1 VTAPGP
7 AGLRPLPLET
17 IGRLLIGYGVV
28 GVVAATVGAVLL
40 VIGLAR
46 VNGLA
51 DRVGGDFGGV
61 TAVLDRTA
69 TVLDSAAT
77 TAHGF
82 GSTVDSSTS
91 ALSTA
96 ATDLRAIVPR
106 LRDLET
112 QANAVSVLGSQPL
125 APLGGLFGQIAGQLS
140 DLDARLDAVATS
152 LTANRSTLDVNAA
165 SLTELATETRTLST
179 RLGGGAL
186 TAAIDDT
193 RWLIV
198 ALLGVAAIGALVP
211 AVGALAAGLW
221 LRRWLRGEPTSP

>member
-1 VTAPGP
+1 VTTSGS

-28 GVVAATVGAVLL
+28 GVIAAILGAVLL

-69 TVLDSAAT
+69 TVLDSAVT
-77 TAHGF
+77 TTRGF

-91 ALSTA
+91 ALTTA
-96 ATDLRAIVPR
+96 AGDLWAIVPR

-112 QANAVSVLGSQPL
+112 QANEPSASWDRSRSLRSAACSGRSP
-125 APLGGLFGQIAGQLS
+125 AS
-140 DLDARLDAVATS
+140 SATS
-152 LTANRSTLDVNAA
+152 TRDWTPSRRPSRRTARRSMRTPPR
-165 SLTELATETRTLST
+165 SPLATETRTLSA

-186 TAAIDDT
+186 TAAIDDA

-221 LRRWLRGEPTSP
+221 LRRWLRGEPISP